1 MYYFSKSRTFPRV
14 PDEPYQILFVC
25 MGNICR
31 SPAAEIIFRH
41 RVNEAGLRKYF
52 DIDSAGTTNYQQ
64 GNPPDPRMARVLQK
78 RDYSVCGTA
87 RKIRH
92 QDLEDSQLIL
102 VMDRENRED
111 LLVEDADGKNRHKI
125 RYLTDFCKKLQ
136 ATHVPDPYCGSAQ
149 DFENVADLIE
159 DACDGLLEFLKKDL
173 ESP

>member
-1 MYYFSKSRTFPRV
+1 
-14 PDEPYQILFVC
+14 

-41 RVNEAGLRKYF
+41 GVIEAGLEKTF
-52 DIDSAGTTNYQQ
+52 AIDSAGTTNYQQ

-78 RDYSVCGTA
+78 RGYAVSGTA
-87 RKIRH
+87 RKIRFK
-92 QDLEDSQLIL
+92 DLEESQMVL
-102 VMDRENRED
+102 VMDRENLED
-111 LLVEDADGKNRHKI
+111 LLALDAEGRNRYKI
-125 RYLTDFCKKLQ
+125 RTLTDFCRKLQ

-159 DACDGLLEFLKKDL
+159 DACGGLLDFLKKNL